1 MLSSTTLGQGPLGT
15 VLLHGFLG
23 SGKNLRTLAQ
33 KWLDRDPRQCFLLP
47 DLLGHGESPALP
59 PDATLN
65 TMAAAVLQAAADAGI
80 PFPIQ
85 IVGHSL
91 GGRIA
96 LGCARLAPERVA
108 DVVLLDI
115 GPGPIDPQKSESRQ
129 VLDVMLRAPDES
141 ADRKEM
147 RAFFLSQGI
156 SPALADWILMNLRL
170 DDGRY
175 RWRIDRQA
183 LDALHT
189 TFTTENLWPVIEAQ
203 EVPVHCAVGERSS
216 YVPPAEAQRLRE
228 LGCEVHVLANAGH
241 YIHVDALEPLLA
253 WLVSL

>member
-1 MLSSTTLGQGPLGT
+1 MLASTTMGTGPLGT
-15 VLLHGFLG
+15 ILLHGFLG

-33 KWLDRDPRQCFLLP
+33 KWLQRDERQCFLLP

-59 PDATLN
+59 ANATLN
-65 TMAAAVLQAAADAGI
+65 TMAAAVLQTAADAGI
-80 PFPIQ
+80 PFPVQ

-96 LGCARLAPERVA
+96 LACARVAPERVA

-115 GPGPIDPQKSESRQ
+115 GPGPIDPQKSESRH
-129 VLDVMLRAPDES
+129 VLDVMLRAPAES
-141 ADRKEM
+141 TDRREM

-156 SPALADWILMNLRL
+156 SPALSDWILMNLRQ
-170 DDGRY
+170 DDGLY
-175 RWRIDRQA
+175 RWRIDRRA
-183 LDALHT
+183 LDALHS
-189 TFTTENLWPVIEAQ
+189 TFTAEDLWPVIEAQ

-216 YVPPAEAQRLRE
+216 YVPHAEAQRLRE
-228 LGCEVHVLANAGH
+228 LGCDVHVLANAGH